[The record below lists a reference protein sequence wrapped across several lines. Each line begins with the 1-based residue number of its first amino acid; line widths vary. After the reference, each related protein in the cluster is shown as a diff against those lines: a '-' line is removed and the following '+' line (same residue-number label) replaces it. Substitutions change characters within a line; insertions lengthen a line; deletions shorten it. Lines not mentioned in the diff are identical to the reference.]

1 MTMYCNLLFADFSKV
16 QSFGVFYLFR
26 WLAVDKI
33 INRKKIAM
41 MKLHNCEHPDGR
53 AEEQGETRR
62 RCHESE
68 KYKQIDI
75 SLKKLQ
81 KGKKMKKN
89 LIIDTNQYVDWWWKI
104 WLVRTLC
111 NSKTCS
117 IDFESHQTIA
127 EMTRKKKNTHNIDK
141 SLPTKHANWLFPW
154 NVCPYRHFPLKHLVY
169 AFRPLLDYGRWWIF
183 HMQII

>member
-1 MTMYCNLLFADFSKV
+1 
-16 QSFGVFYLFR
+16 
-26 WLAVDKI
+26 
-33 INRKKIAM
+33 

-81 KGKKMKKN
+81 KGKKMKKKPHHWHESIRWLMVKN
-89 LIIDTNQYVDWWWKI
+89 LASSYFVQFKDMLNWLWKPSNNR
-104 WLVRTLC
+104 W
-111 NSKTCS
+111 NDEK
-117 IDFESHQTIA
+117 E
-127 EMTRKKKNTHNIDK
+127 KNTHNIDK